1 MNFHSKPTTFVSRVT
16 IKVTDLAR
24 SLEFY
29 QKIVG
34 LNVLEQTEGTAHL
47 TADGKTSM
55 LKLVQPENPEPK
67 QRRTSGLYHF
77 AILVPERRHLAD
89 FVIHLSEHK
98 VPIGASDHLVSDAIY
113 FNDPDGNGIEVYQ
126 DKDPDTWTW
135 QGDQV
140 EMAVDPLDFEDL
152 VKYKTDQGWQGMPEK
167 TVMGHIHLH
176 VSDLRQAEK
185 FYVDGLGFDVVCQ
198 FGGQA
203 IFLSTNGYHHHIA
216 ANTWNGVGAPKA
228 SENSAGL
235 HSYQIVYPD
244 EASRDTVIH
253 RLKDMGS
260 PVEGNVTE
268 DPAGN
273 QIELVV

>member
-34 LNVLEQTEGTAHL
+34 LSVLEQTEDTAHL
-47 TADGKTSM
+47 TADGQTSI
-55 LKLVQPENPEPK
+55 LKLVQPANPEPK

-77 AILVPERRHLAD
+77 AILLPERRHLAD
-89 FVIHLSEHK
+89 FVIHLSEHN
-98 VPIGASDHLVSDAIY
+98 VPIGASDHFVSDAIY

-135 QGDQV
+135 HGDQV

-152 VKYKTDQGWQGMPEK
+152 VKYKTEQGWQGMHEK

-203 IFLSTNGYHHHIA
+203 IFLSTSGYHHHIA

-244 EASRDTVIH
+244 EASRDASFI
-253 RLKDMGS
+253 D
-260 PVEGNVTE
+260 
-268 DPAGN
+268 
-273 QIELVV
+273 